1 MAHKGQTARFLYRG
15 SFPNGEVFDDCEDT
29 PHEIILGRRQV
40 MKALEDALLE
50 MEPGEERTVELAAAD
65 AYGEYDE
72 SAVQH
77 FPTYKVPNGENL
89 PVGEYIGWT
98 SPRNIEPIPA
108 KVVSVE
114 NQVATIDFNHPLAG
128 KTRRLL
134 GERRSWRMKV
144 ENEGGRR
151 KATEDEDP
159 GFKGR
164 IQG

>member
-1 MAHKGQTARFLYRG
+1 
-15 SFPNGEVFDDCEDT
+15 
-29 PHEIILGRRQV
+29 

-128 KTRRLL
+128 KDIVYWVKLL
-134 GERRSWRMKV
+134 ELPPFSPLPST
-144 ENEGGRR
+144 
-151 KATEDEDP
+151 KAPKTTSP
-159 GFKGR
+159 AHWSLRCLFACSATA
-164 IQG
+164 